1 MPGLRAMPRKNAT
14 RRHLAFGVSSM
25 NHRNMRTDD
34 VHPRLRI
41 RIVFGED
48 EMIGPGKAELLERID
63 RCGSIAAAG
72 REMGMSYKRAWEL
85 VGTLNAM
92 FRDPLVESTRGG
104 PGGGG
109 AVLTHAGHEVLELY
123 RAFEQEATEAG
134 AARLD
139 ALRSR
144 LRAMSD
150 EK

>member
-1 MPGLRAMPRKNAT
+1 MQ
-14 RRHLAFGVSSM
+14 SD
-25 NHRNMRTDD
+25 TDR
-34 VHPRLRI
+34 PRLRI
-41 RIVFGED
+41 RIVFGEN

-109 AVLTHAGHEVLELY
+109 AILTEAGREVLHLY
-123 RAFEQEATEAG
+123 RAFERDAAEAG
-134 AARLD
+134 AATIA
-139 ALRSR
+139 ALQSR
-144 LRAMSD
+144 LRD
-150 EK
+150 IPHKK